1 MSGKVLTVISDHMY
15 VATVTGAARPGP
27 YAYPSAKPAGAEGTS
42 RAGVT
47 AECPESAA
55 DRVQLDRAALDQ
67 AGRDLA
73 SLEHTGLD
81 RAEFDRAQL
90 DRVGHLVWRQ
100 YLRGH
105 ATVVR
110 ALEAELLAERQLS
123 LAAYDVLAE
132 LAGAPERRMR
142 MTELADAVLLSRS
155 GVTRMVDRLERL
167 GLVSRGR
174 VAEDGRGIAATLTDR
189 GQEQLTGASV
199 THQEAV
205 QRHFVNQLD
214 ETDVRDLRRISQR
227 LADGPDGQ
235 PAQ

>member
-67 AGRDLA
+67 AGRDLTG
-73 SLEHTGLD
+73 LEHTGLG
-81 RAEFDRAQL
+81 RAQL
-90 DRVGHLVWRQ
+90 DRAGHLVWRQ

-110 ALEAELLAERQLS
+110 ALEAALLAERQLS

-174 VAEDGRGIAATLTDR
+174 VAEDGRGIAATLTDQ

-227 LADGPDGQ
+227 LADGPDGEQ
-235 PAQ
+235 AQSAQ

>member
-1 MSGKVLTVISDHMY
+1 MY
-15 VATVTGAARPGP
+15 SAMVTDAARPGP
-27 YAYPSAKPAGAEGTS
+27 YVYPSAQPVGVEGTGRATVGAE
-42 RAGVT
+42 RCDLT
-47 AECPESAA
+47 ADA
-55 DRVQLDRAALDQ
+55 LDRAGLDK
-67 AGRDLA
+67 AGLDKA
-73 SLEHTGLD
+73 GLD
-81 RAEFDRAQL
+81 RA
-90 DRVGHLVWRQ
+90 GHAVWRH

-167 GLVSRGR
+167 GLVTRGR
-174 VAEDGRGIAATLTDR
+174 VAEDGRGIAATLTDE
-189 GQEQLTGASV
+189 GQEQLSGASV
-199 THQEAV
+199 THLAAV

-214 ETDVRDLRRISQR
+214 ETDLRDLRRISRR
-227 LADGPDGQ
+227 LAAGPVARS
-235 PAQ
+235 AQ

>member
-1 MSGKVLTVISDHMY
+1 MY

-47 AECPESAA
+47 AECHESAA

-67 AGRDLA
+67 VGRDLDG
-73 SLEHTGLD
+73 LENTGL
-81 RAEFDRAQL
+81 DRAQL
-90 DRVGHLVWRQ
+90 DRAGHLVWRQ

-199 THQEAV
+199 THLAAV

-227 LADGPDGQ
+227 LADGPDGEQ
-235 PAQ
+235 AQSAQ

>member
-1 MSGKVLTVISDHMY
+1 MY

-67 AGRDLA
+67 AGRDLTG
-73 SLEHTGLD
+73 LEHTGLG
-81 RAEFDRAQL
+81 RAQL
-90 DRVGHLVWRQ
+90 DRAGHLVWRQ

-110 ALEAELLAERQLS
+110 ALEAALLAERQLS

-174 VAEDGRGIAATLTDR
+174 VAEDGRGIAATLTDQ

-227 LADGPDGQ
+227 LADGPDGEQ
-235 PAQ
+235 AQSAQ

>member
-1 MSGKVLTVISDHMY
+1 MY
-15 VATVTGAARPGP
+15 SATVTDAARPGP
-27 YAYPSAKPAGAEGTS
+27 YSYPSATPAGAEGAG
-42 RAGVT
+42 RAAVG
-47 AECPESAA
+47 AERCELASERAQLEGA
-55 DRVQLDRAALDQ
+55 GLNQGQLDRA
-67 AGRDLA
+67 
-73 SLEHTGLD
+73 GLD
-81 RAEFDRAQL
+81 RAQVDGP
-90 DRVGHLVWRQ
+90 GHAVWRQ

-167 GLVSRGR
+167 GLVTRGR

-199 THQEAV
+199 THLAAV

-214 ETDVRDLRRISQR
+214 EADLRDLRRISQR
-227 LADGPDGQ
+227 LADGPVT
-235 PAQ
+235 AH

>member
-27 YAYPSAKPAGAEGTS
+27 YAYPSAKPAGAEGAG
-42 RAGVT
+42 RAGAT
-47 AECPESAA
+47 AECHESAA

-67 AGRDLA
+67 AGRDLS

-81 RAEFDRAQL
+81 RAQL
-90 DRVGHLVWRQ
+90 DRAGHLVWRQ

-167 GLVSRGR
+167 GLVTRGR

-189 GQEQLTGASV
+189 GQEQLTGASI

-235 PAQ
+235 QSQPAQ